1 MVNKKKSNLWENIFS
16 DDFHQKNKSIE
27 SFRQIGGFNNRLT
40 SWDAIETSSRYFKS
54 LLYAFAENLDNRILQ
69 SVIFHQKDNRLGGGI
84 KYYLKKIKNRSLG
97 RPITINYYNNIVDL
111 DYLLSVEEIFF
122 LKSELRKSKNILEIG
137 PGYGRL
143 AHSIL
148 QNFKNIENY
157 YIIDVDWMSELTRAY
172 LKRVLSSS
180 DFSKIEFISFDNY
193 QKFKKRAEVSNQNL
207 IDISINTNSFEEIEE
222 NIVRDYLLF
231 ISNNSQYFYSK
242 NAICKYHPSSVDIK
256 LKDKAHYEAALR
268 MGLCKNV
275 IDIYN
280 SQAIA
285 KQRKVYLKAY
295 CPKNFKLSKDEKCFG
310 QFLYYHSALYES
322 KNS

>member
-1 MVNKKKSNLWENIFS
+1 MVNKKESNLWENIFS
-16 DDFHQKNKSIE
+16 DDFHQKNKSIK

-40 SWDAIETSSRYFKS
+40 SWDVIDTSSRYFKS

-122 LKSELRKSKNILEIG
+122 LKSELTKSKNILEIG

-242 NAICKYHPSSVDIK
+242 NAIGKYHPSSVDIK

>member
-1 MVNKKKSNLWENIFS
+1 MINKKESNLWDIILG
-16 DDFHQKNKSIE
+16 DDFHQKHKSIE

-40 SWDAIETSSRYFKS
+40 SWDAMETSSRYFKS

-84 KYYLKKIKNRSLG
+84 KYYLKNIRNISLG

-207 IDISINTNSFEEIEE
+207 FDISINTNSFEEIEE

-242 NAICKYHPSSVDIK
+242 NAIGKYHPSSVDIK

-275 IDIYN
+275 IDIYD

>member
-69 SVIFHQKDNRLGGGI
+69 SVIFHQKDNRLGDGI
-84 KYYLKKIKNRSLG
+84 KYYLKRIRNRNLG

-148 QNFKNIENY
+148 QNFKNIKNY

-242 NAICKYHPSSVDIK
+242 NAICKYHPNAVDIK